1 MPMQRGGL
9 LRGGGADIVRN
20 LCDFFDITVDKQ
32 GRVLVGYDNGCAGG
46 PCSQA
51 APTAHGNAY
60 SVTAAIAR
68 QSSGR
73 RMLAAHDP
81 MTPTSVPG
89 MPFVTERRVI
99 GVIHLAWNEADTG
112 NLPITKYRIVPRTPR
127 GPETVSTTVS
137 ALYTSYSDTTA
148 TDSTQTH

>member
-1 MPMQRGGL
+1 
-9 LRGGGADIVRN
+9 VRN
-20 LCDFFDITVDKQ
+20 LCDFFDKTVDNH
-32 GRVLVGYDNGCAGG
+32 GPVLVGYDTGCAGG

-81 MTPTSVPG
+81 TTPTSVPG
-89 MPFVTERRVI
+89 MPFVTERRVN
-99 GVIHLAWNEADTG
+99 GVILLAWNEADTG
-112 NLPITKYRIVPRTPR
+112 NSPVSTYRILPGTVR
-127 GPETVSTTVS
+127 GAETVFTNVS
-137 ALYTSYSDTTA
+137 GSKPNYNA
-148 TDSTQTH
+148 